1 MLPSIP
7 QLEPDGADVVAL
19 AGLRHDLPGDP
30 WRSVMNWKRW
40 AAATVTSFAIPATA
54 QTRSPAQSGGAN
66 SEAARE
72 AERDAVLLSF
82 IHHANQREIEL
93 AKLAKEKSNSP
104 QVKAFAD
111 RLLAD
116 HQAADDRLA
125 TFAKGR
131 GVDLDAVRAQ
141 VRSQAEKIEQER
153 RSRAVGS
160 ASGEWAFMAEP
171 DMDRETARLAARLAM
186 AEYSSS
192 LAELRLVTG
201 ASASRQFVQA
211 VIKDH
216 RMVID
221 RVTHA
226 RSRIVNA
233 EVASFVDKLL
243 PTFKQHLTMA
253 QELQDRLS
261 QL

>member
-1 MLPSIP
+1 MS
-7 QLEPDGADVVAL
+7 
-19 AGLRHDLPGDP
+19 
-30 WRSVMNWKRW
+30 WRRW
-40 AAATVTSFAIPATA
+40 VSATATVTAFAMPATA

-72 AERDAVLLSF
+72 AERDAILLSF

-131 GVDLDAVRAQ
+131 GVDLDAVQAQ
-141 VRSQAEKIEQER
+141 VRSQAEEIGQDG
-153 RSRAVGS
+153 RSRAAGS
-160 ASGEWAFMAEP
+160 ASGAGAFMAEP
-171 DMDRETARLAARLAM
+171 DMDKEAARLAM

-192 LAELRLVTG
+192 LDELRLVTG

-216 RMVID
+216 RMVVV

-226 RSRIVNA
+226 RSRIRNA
-233 EVASFVDKLL
+233 EVASFVDGLL
-243 PTFKQHLTMA
+243 PMFKQHLTMA
-253 QELQDRLS
+253 QQLQDRLS